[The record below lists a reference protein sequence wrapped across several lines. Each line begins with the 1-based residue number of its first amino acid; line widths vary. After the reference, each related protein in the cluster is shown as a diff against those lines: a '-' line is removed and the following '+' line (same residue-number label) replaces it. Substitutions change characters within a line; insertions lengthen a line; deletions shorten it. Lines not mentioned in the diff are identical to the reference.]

1 VGSAEMA
8 AVIEARGLSK
18 RYGSRVVL
26 NELDLTIERGQRLAI
41 LGLNGAGKTTLLR
54 CVMGVLSFDGSIE
67 VDGIDVA
74 SNGKQVR
81 SRIGYVPQR
90 PPLFHMTLDTT
101 VEFFSRLR
109 GVPSQAIASRL
120 NALGLA
126 LAETGSLQLRE
137 LSGGMLQKALLA
149 VALAADPPVLI
160 MDEPTANLDPRARGE
175 FMRALREVAPE
186 TTVLLASHRL
196 DEVEMV
202 ADRIWILHNG
212 DRVFDGSLDD
222 LRSKAG
228 ADSWL
233 WVSTLREKRDVVR
246 DEFVRKA
253 GEGAVMANGTHVAV
267 RLPADGRAEALSRLH
282 STGVPIVDFW
292 VVGPSLEEIVQ
303 GFFTERES

>member
-1 VGSAEMA
+1 MA